1 MVLRLGIVDCDTSHV
16 YEFARRLNHVDIGPE
31 QWVDGARI
39 VAAYPGTSRVT
50 DSARIAEYL
59 AKAQAA
65 GVALVER
72 PEDLIGQLDAVL
84 VESNEGAVHR
94 ERAAPFIEAGLPVFV
109 DKPLAATAVDARAL
123 VEHAAL
129 RGVPFLSASSLR
141 FAAEVQAV
149 RQGQLEIGQL
159 TGADVHAPATMHQ
172 CNPGLLHYGVHGV
185 EMLYALLGPGCQEVT
200 CSFHEA
206 GEVVTGR
213 WSDGRIGVMRGLR
226 RGARGYGFIAYG
238 ENGIHQTAVGFDYL
252 YRELLKVV
260 VPVLAGGPPP
270 VSAEELVEVVAFME
284 AALASRNDGGRP
296 IRLGS
301 PDLERSW

>member
-39 VAAYPGTSRVT
+39 VAAYPGNSRVT
-50 DSARIAEYL
+50 DPVRIADYL

-65 GVALVER
+65 GVTLVER
-72 PEDLIGQLDAVL
+72 PEDLLGQVDAVL

-94 ERAAPFIEAGLPVFV
+94 TRATPFLEAGLPVFV
-109 DKPLAATAVDARAL
+109 DKPLASTTADARAL
-123 VEHAAL
+123 VELAA
-129 RGVPFLSASSLR
+129 RRSVPFLSASSLR

-149 RQGQLEIGQL
+149 RQGQFEIGPL
-159 TGADVHAPATMHQ
+159 TGVDVYAPATLHQ
-172 CNPGLLHYGVHGV
+172 YNPGLLHYGVHGV
-185 EMLYALLGPGCQEVT
+185 EMLYALLGLGCQEVT
-200 CSFHEA
+200 CSFHED

-226 RGARGYGFIAYG
+226 RGARGYGFTVYG
-238 ENGIHQTAVGFDYL
+238 EAGIHHSTVGFDYI
-252 YRELLKVV
+252 YRELLKAM
-260 VPVLAGGPPP
+260 VPVLAGGPSP
-270 VSAEELVEVVAFME
+270 VSTEELVEVVSFME

-296 IRLGS
+296 VRLGTS
-301 PDLERSW
+301 